1 MKDNANLAEGQPDEF
16 SAETLS
22 AAKIFERLSPEVK
35 TAILELLRQL
45 NGIK

>member
-1 MKDNANLAEGQPDEF
+1 MEDNAQPKEPQSDEF

-22 AAKIFERLSPEVK
+22 AAKIFERLSPEAK
-35 TAILELLRQL
+35 TAVLELLRQL

>member
-1 MKDNANLAEGQPDEF
+1 MEDNANLTEEQSDEF

-22 AAKIFERLSPEVK
+22 AAKIFERLTPEAK
-35 TAILELLRQL
+35 TAMLELLRQL

>member
-1 MKDNANLAEGQPDEF
+1 MEDNVNLAKEQSDEF

-22 AAKIFERLSPEVK
+22 AAKIFERLSPEAK
-35 TAILELLRQL
+35 TAVLELLHQL